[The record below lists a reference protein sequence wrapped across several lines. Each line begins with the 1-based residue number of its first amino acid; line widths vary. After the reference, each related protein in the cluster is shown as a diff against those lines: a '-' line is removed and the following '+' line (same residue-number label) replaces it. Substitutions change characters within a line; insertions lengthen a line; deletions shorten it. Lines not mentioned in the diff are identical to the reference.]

1 MPMCYCTL
9 RWRLTANVRRWSVV
23 ATNTL
28 LACTVN
34 VFCIAVIPQQQ
45 QQQQQHNNTKQ
56 QSSKES
62 RSLTFPQFIAAL
74 DRIAALMYPD
84 VQTVAGAPVGLR
96 AKQARLLT
104 LTDNHL
110 LLSTTAATT
119 SSLSSSPTAAAA
131 AAAAVK
137 VVRSVRVRAERAAV
151 QEVAAAAALLQ
162 GLARGAAG
170 RRRAAAARAQRADQQ
185 VCVLLYSLV

>member
-1 MPMCYCTL
+1 MCYCTL

-45 QQQQQHNNTKQ
+45 QQQQQQQHNNTKQ

-84 VQTVAGAPVGLR
+84 VHSVAGAPVGLR

-104 LTDNHL
+104 LADNHL
-110 LLSTTAATT
+110 LLTTAST
-119 SSLSSSPTAAAA
+119 SSSSTSLSSSPTAVAAA
-131 AAAAVK
+131 AAAAK
-137 VVRSVRVRAERAAV
+137 VVRAVRVGAERAAV

-162 GLARGAAG
+162 GLVRGAAG
-170 RRRAAAARAQRADQQ
+170 RRRAATARVQRADQQ
-185 VCVLLYSLV
+185 VSVL